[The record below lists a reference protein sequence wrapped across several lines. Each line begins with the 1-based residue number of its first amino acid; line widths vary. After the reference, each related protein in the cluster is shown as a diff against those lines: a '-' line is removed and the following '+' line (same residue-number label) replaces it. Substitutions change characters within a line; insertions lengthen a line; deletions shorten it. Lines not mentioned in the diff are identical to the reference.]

1 MTAFSM
7 IADIQ
12 TADMLD
18 LPVPNIKSGKPN
30 IVLTYP
36 TEKQQEMMEEFS
48 VRAERIRNGLVDP
61 SNDNMLKL
69 THEAKL
75 MSLDMRLLDEAFSE
89 TDSSKVQAC
98 VQNVFDIYQETT
110 NKRSTQM
117 IFVILERLKRTI
129 LMSTMK

>member
-18 LPVPNIKSGKPN
+18 LPVPNIKGGKPN

-48 VRAERIRNGLVDP
+48 VRAEQIRNGLVDP

-75 MSLDMRLLDEAFSE
+75 MSLDMRLLDESFSE
-89 TDSSKVQAC
+89 ADSSKVQAC
-98 VQNVFDIYQETT
+98 VQNVFNIYQETT